1 MNRKYILD
9 QVTAAHKL
17 QRMALEVAEQLSGEA
32 APLVIIGVKGTGMVI
47 AEKVAQLIRQY
58 LTNPVQVMTVS
69 LDKQLPKEITLSEP
83 IDLTGRHILLVDDV
97 TNSGRTLLYALK
109 PLLQYHPRTIHTLVL
124 VERMHKQF
132 PVNAD
137 FVGLSIATT
146 QEDHIQVD
154 VADGEV
160 MSAYLL

>member
-1 MNRKYILD
+1 MD

-47 AEKVAQLIRQY
+47 AEKIAQLVRQY
-58 LTNPVQVMTVS
+58 LTNPVHVMTVS
-69 LDKQLPKEITLSEP
+69 LDKQLPREVELSEA

-160 MSAYLL
+160 VSAYLL